1 MADISLARSAAHAIL
16 LAVEAGLGH
25 ADDLLRDDA
34 LMARMPEADRRLTTA
49 LVLGVLR
56 WQIQLDGQIRQFMAK
71 PNTKFDP
78 AVLAAL
84 RLGAFQLTYL
94 DRIPAH
100 AAINDSVE
108 LVKRARLRSAAGLV
122 NAVLRKIAA
131 SRESPSPSTVLQ
143 ARDANS
149 AALDSH
155 PPWMRERWTE
165 FFGHET
171 AGLICQYD
179 QSQPPATIRVFDRGV
194 LRELDDAGIRVEP
207 GRLLTA
213 AHIVVSG
220 DVGATTAFREGGVN
234 MQDEG
239 SQLVGEI
246 AAAAAEVATGI
257 LDACAAPGGK
267 TLILAQRNP
276 EARIVACEV
285 SPPRLERLR
294 DRLSVLGERVEC
306 RAADATALDFHA
318 EFDCV
323 LADVPCSGTGTLS
336 RNPEIR
342 HRLQPGD
349 LPRHAVRQ
357 RAILASALQA
367 VRPGGHVVY
376 STCSLEPEENEEV
389 VRDVVELSQGARVL
403 PLSPMLETL
412 RDRGILT
419 TSGADGLQRCVTP
432 EGFLR
437 LVPGAFGTDGFF
449 VALLAKE

>member
-1 MADISLARSAAHAIL
+1 MAMADISIARSAAHAIL
-16 LAVEAGLGH
+16 LAMEAGLGH
-25 ADDLLRDDA
+25 ADDLLRDDS

-56 WQIQLDGQIRQFMAK
+56 WQIQLDRQIRQFMAR

-78 AVLAAL
+78 AVLMAL
-84 RLGAFQLTYL
+84 RLGTFQLLHL

-108 LVKRARLRSAAGLV
+108 LVKRAKLRSAAGLV
-122 NAVLRKIAA
+122 NAVLRKVAA
-131 SRESPSPSTVLQ
+131 GIGEQQIPEASKGHDFSRAEIV
-143 ARDANS
+143 ARDSGALAS
-149 AALDSH
+149 EGSSQAVAAH
-155 PPWMRERWTE
+155 PAWIVERWAK
-165 FFGHET
+165 FFGTDT
-171 AGLICQYD
+171 AGAICQYD
-179 QSQPPATIRVFDRGV
+179 QSQPPATIRVFDPGV
-194 LRELDDAGIRVEP
+194 LRELDDAGVRLAP
-207 GRLLTA
+207 GNLLTA
-213 AHIVVSG
+213 AHTVVSG
-220 DVGATTAFREGGVN
+220 DVGATTAFREGRVN

-246 AAAAAEVATGI
+246 AAAAAHGATRI

-306 RAADATALDFHA
+306 RAADAMALDFDA

-367 VRPGGHVVY
+367 ARPGGRVVY

-389 VRDVVELSQGARVL
+389 VRAVVELSQDIRVL
-403 PLSPMLETL
+403 PLGPVLGNAARSRHSHLE
-412 RDRGILT
+412 RR
-419 TSGADGLQRCVTP
+419 
-432 EGFLR
+432 
-437 LVPGAFGTDGFF
+437 
-449 VALLAKE
+449 